1 MQSAGCKRF
10 HRSLRVF
17 QGARAIVLFSCFYTA
32 ALSTPPLAVLVNGLR
47 IKSASQTSGDTGPHI
62 FGQF

>member
-17 QGARAIVLFSCFYTA
+17 HGARAVVLFSFFSTA
-32 ALSTPPLAVLVNGLR
+32 ALSTPPFTVVVNGLR
-47 IKSASQTSGDTGPHI
+47 IKSASQTSGDTGSHI
-62 FGQF
+62 FGHF